1 MTGHQMFQGK
11 ASTMIEILAHPRRRH
26 VILCLREYE
35 NSMVLADLA
44 DEIAAL
50 ENETSPMEVPPDEV
64 ERVYLSL
71 YHTHV
76 PKLADTGVV
85 QYEQEKNAVT
95 LADRAEQLDQYSE
108 SPIGEL

>member
-1 MTGHQMFQGK
+1 MTAHQMFQGK
-11 ASTMIEILAHPRRRH
+11 ASTMFEILAHPRRRH

-35 NSMVLADLA
+35 DPMALADLA

-50 ENETSPMEVPPDEV
+50 ENDTSPMEVPPDEV

-76 PKLADTGVV
+76 PKLADARVV
-85 QYEQEKNAVT
+85 QYEQEKNWVR
-95 LADRAEQLDQYSE
+95 LAERAEQLDGYSE